1 MKSFGKGFVVGVSAT
16 LGALAG
22 CVYYFKKTVVD
33 PIEEREAVLDEHRK
47 RALRKSRSA
56 HQG

>member
-1 MKSFGKGFVVGVSAT
+1 MRNFGKGFLVGVFAT
-16 LGALAG
+16 VGCAAGALFS
-22 CVYYFKKTVVD
+22 FKKTVVD
-33 PIEEREAVLDEHRK
+33 PIEDQENRYEENRK

>member
-1 MKSFGKGFVVGVSAT
+1 MKLFGKGFLVGVAT
-16 LGALAG
+16 TVGALAG
-22 CVYYFKKTVVD
+22 VVFAFKKTVVE
-33 PIEEREAVLDEHRK
+33 PIEEREEVLEQHRK